1 MKLGFMSACLPE
13 LSLEE
18 LVAWASGEGFGMLE
32 LAVWPH
38 GQKERRYAGTSHID
52 VANLTPGKASE
63 IRGLF
68 DQHNMKISSLGY
80 YPNYLDPHQEVRD
93 MALSHIKTVIKAA
106 GMLEVGVVGTFVGR
120 DPKVGVQDTLKEFQQ
135 MFGPLCKYAAD
146 NNVKIAIENCP
157 MLYPDTWPG
166 GTNVATSPAIWRQMF
181 EMVPADNLGLNLD
194 PSHLLWQWIDAA
206 KCVHEFKDKLFHVH
220 AKDAVVDYEKLY
232 QTGVFGFG
240 WRIDKLAGMG
250 DVDFKR
256 FIGAL
261 YDVGYNY
268 VVSIEHED
276 RAFEG
281 TVDKVERGLLL
292 SKQLLEQYIV

>member
-1 MKLGFMSACLPE
+1 MKLGFMSACFPD
-13 LSLEE
+13 LSLED
-18 LVAWASGEGFGMLE
+18 LVAWASGQGFGMLE
-32 LAVWPH
+32 LAVWPE

-52 VANLTPGKASE
+52 VANLTAGRAGE
-63 IRGLF
+63 IQELF
-68 DQHNMKISSLGY
+68 KVHNMQISSLGY
-80 YPNYLDPHQEVRD
+80 YPNYLDPNPEVRERSL
-93 MALSHIKTVIKAA
+93 AHIKAVIKAA
-106 GMLEVGVVGTFVGR
+106 GMLGVEVVGTFVGR
-120 DPKVGVQDTLKEFQQ
+120 NPSMGVQDTLGEFKAV
-135 MFGPLCKYAAD
+135 FDPLCRFAAD

-166 GTNVATSPAIWRQMF
+166 GSNVATSPAIWRQMF

-220 AKDAVVDYEKLY
+220 AKDARVDYEKLH

-256 FIGAL
+256 FFDAL
-261 YDVGYNY
+261 YSVGYDF

-281 TVDKVERGLLL
+281 TEEKVKRGLLL
-292 SKQLLEQYIV
+292 SKQLLQQYIV